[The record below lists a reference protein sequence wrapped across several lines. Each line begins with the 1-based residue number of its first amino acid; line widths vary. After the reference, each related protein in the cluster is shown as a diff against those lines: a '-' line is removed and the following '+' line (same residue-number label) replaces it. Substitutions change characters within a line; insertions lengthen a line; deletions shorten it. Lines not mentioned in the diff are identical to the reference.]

1 MPKSRKRRVVK
12 ARKGTGSLYGREQ
25 ARSQKRSGNITR
37 TIALALIAALVAG
50 GLIYFFA
57 SRRAGG
63 KEVTTASGLKYI
75 DLQEGSGASP
85 QTGQTVYVQY
95 TGTLENGKK
104 FDSSYDHGGQPVP
117 FPIGVGR
124 VIKGWDEGLMTMKV
138 GGKRRLIVPPKLG
151 YGPMGKPPD
160 IPGNSTLIFDVELV
174 DVK

>member
-12 ARKGTGSLYGREQ
+12 ARKGTGNLYGREQ

-37 TIALALIAALVAG
+37 TVALALIAALVAG
-50 GLIYFFA
+50 GIIYFFA
-57 SRRAGG
+57 TRNR
-63 KEVTTASGLKYI
+63 EVTTASGLKYI
-75 DLQEGSGASP
+75 DLVQGSGASP

-95 TGTLENGKK
+95 TGTLENGRK

-117 FPIGVGR
+117 FKIGVGQ

-138 GGKRRLIVPPKLG
+138 GGKRRLIVPSKLG